1 MIREKQLDG
10 DQKAIQQIQ
19 FDGQLEN
26 VDGIN
31 AAATQSVFVLAILEN
46 IKETILK
53 VFQGSLTVL

>member
-19 FDGQLEN
+19 FVGQLEN

-46 IKETILK
+46 IKEAILK

>member
-10 DQKAIQQIQ
+10 DQKAIQRIQ
-19 FDGQLEN
+19 FVGQLEN

-31 AAATQSVFVLAILEN
+31 AAATQSIFVLAILEN

>member
-19 FDGQLEN
+19 FVGQLEN

-31 AAATQSVFVLAILEN
+31 AAATQSIFVLAILEN

>member
-19 FDGQLEN
+19 FVGQLEN

>member
-10 DQKAIQQIQ
+10 DQKAIQQMQ
-19 FDGQLEN
+19 FVGQLEN

-31 AAATQSVFVLAILEN
+31 AAATQSIFVLPILEN